1 MPPSIQ
7 ANKLDAY
14 QNDALGIRTLMGLAS
29 DGSGIFSLSNQVG
42 YWDANGALQ
51 NIFVPSPLASDIRGV
66 YSRDYMYFWDHV
78 LADLVKWNLNNTPAV
93 TPTGLRQPVAPLTVG
108 TPGSGDITL
117 ITGRT
122 YYTVFY
128 DPTTQNFSDLSPAS
142 ATTGP
147 LTSNNVPLSDIPV
160 STQSNATRKKILATA
175 DGNDPTVLY
184 ELADLASATTTYT
197 DDTPDTT
204 LLLNDVW
211 QYTDTSGVPHGVVG
225 NQPPPNGS
233 FPISHQG
240 RLFLLDGDQLQFS
253 KSLDEVITA
262 TGNIAGRYEEDW
274 PPGNAINLATDA
286 EQGAGLLTD
295 GTTLYIGTELCIR
308 RLTGFNAQTFSEPNI
323 LFNDVGLMAQD
334 VWSVVYLDG
343 TPVGTMWITP
353 DFRAMNS
360 DFNTYENV
368 GVPIQNTLNQINPAA
383 IKNAWAIAPQL
394 GPYSFYVLAIPTG
407 TNTVPDTMCIY
418 DMRLR
423 KWYIWEMFDQFSA
436 GIFYVSLSGTPRWIV
451 ADETGTIRNFDPT
464 FVTDR
469 NGESDAVGIESTV
482 ESTWLDLG
490 ENMTRKSLNE
500 MEVQTTD
507 PDLEVTVK
515 GASTPATF
523 ANPVNTLVASVNP
536 IPNAFGD
543 QKVFL
548 AGTPARDRFY
558 KYTAVSTS
566 DPNSTAEDV
575 ILGEVSLE
583 VIPINRI

>member
-1 MPPSIQ
+1 MPPTIH
-7 ANKLDAY
+7 ANKLVAY
-14 QNDALGIRTLMGLAS
+14 QNDALGIRTIAGLAA

-51 NIFVPSPLASDIRGV
+51 NIFVPAPLASDIRVV
-66 YSRDYMYFWDHV
+66 YSRDYLYFWDHI
-78 LADLVKWNLNNTPAV
+78 LGDLQKWNLNNATPF
-93 TPTGLRQPVAPLTVG
+93 TPTGLKQPVAPLTVG
-108 TPGSGDITL
+108 TPSSGAITL
-117 ITGRT
+117 TTGRT

-128 DPTTQNFSDLSPAS
+128 DPVTQNFSDLSPAS
-142 ATTGP
+142 ASTGA
-147 LTSNNVPLSDIPV
+147 LSSNDQPLSAIPI

-197 DDTPDTT
+197 DNTPEVT
-204 LLLNDVW
+204 LLLADVW
-211 QYTDTSGVPHGVVG
+211 QYTDTAGVPHGVVG

-233 FPISHQG
+233 FPILHQG
-240 RLFLLDGDQLQFS
+240 RLWLADGNLVQFS

-262 TGNIAGRYEEDW
+262 TGNVAGRYEEDW
-274 PPGNAINLATDA
+274 PPGNALDISADA
-286 EQGAGLLTD
+286 EQIAGFLTD

-308 RLTGFNAQTFSEPNI
+308 RLSGTNAQNFSEPQV
-323 LFNDVGLMAQD
+323 LFNDVGLLWQD
-334 VWSVVYLDG
+334 VWTVVYLDG
-343 TPVGTMWITP
+343 TPVGTMWMTP
-353 DFRAMNS
+353 DYRVMNS

-368 GVPIQNTLNQINPAA
+368 GVPIQNILSSINPAA
-383 IKNAWAIAPQL
+383 YKNAWAISPQL

-407 TNTVPDTMCIY
+407 VNTVPDTFCVY

-423 KWYIWEMFDQFSA
+423 KWYIWKQFDQFST

-451 ADETGTIRNFDPT
+451 ADQTGTIRNFDPT

-469 NGESDAVGIESTV
+469 NGEPDAVGITSTV

-507 PDLEVTVK
+507 PDLEITVT
-515 GASTPATF
+515 GASTSDTF
-523 ANPVNTLVASVNP
+523 ATPVNVLVDAVSP

-543 QKVFL
+543 LKVFL
-548 AGTPARDRFY
+548 AGTPAKDRFY
-558 KYTAVSTS
+558 KYEAVSVS
-566 DPNSTAEDV
+566 SPASTPEDIV
-575 ILGEVSLE
+575 LGEISFE